1 MFDFIFGNEGE
12 VTNLPDNIPT
22 AAFVIVE
29 SEKGFM
35 LLYNKYRK
43 IWEITGGYI
52 EQNELPMD
60 AAIRECKEESNQ
72 DISDLSFVGL
82 AKYAN
87 MNAAVYYA
95 FLEVEKPFSENDEI
109 KELRWWKLGEE
120 LSDPCKDSVEF
131 IKLYSAMEERD

>member
-1 MFDFIFGNEGE
+1 MLDFIIGNEDKIIK
-12 VTNLPDNIPT
+12 LPNNIPT

-52 EQNELPMD
+52 EQNELPIE

-95 FLEVEKPFSENDEI
+95 YLKVEKPFNENDEI
-109 KELRWWKLGEE
+109 RDLRWWKLEEE

-131 IKLYSAMEERD
+131 IRLYSAIER